1 MKRIITACVLFLL
14 MVFGCAMEYRT
25 VSQTANAL
33 SASVSGQTEPEIL
46 SASLCRMA
54 KQKKLASAM
63 IAHNE
68 IDQIETLYL
77 RAMQAA
83 ENQNIYETR
92 LQVAELTGMLLHLS
106 QIQFRI
112 CIMYFESP
120 LLYCKKSNA
129 FCHNKYPPAKPGV
142 FHMRAK
148 PSDPRGHVKRVIRS
162 ASRAGTVT
170 CYP

>member
-46 SASLCRMA
+46 SASYA
-54 KQKKLASAM
+54 EWQSKKNLLSAM

-83 ENQNIYETR
+83 ENQDINETR

-106 QIQFRI
+106 QLPF
-112 CIMYFESP
+112 P
-120 LLYCKKSNA
+120 HLYN
-129 FCHNKYPPAKPGV
+129 V
-142 FHMRAK
+142 F
-148 PSDPRGHVKRVIRS
+148 
-162 ASRAGTVT
+162 
-170 CYP
+170 